1 MSQPPRSPARAQTR
15 QPAALRRLPLRSRDG
30 RGPSCAMPCVYRFGI
45 PALLRPPVAL
55 KPEAAAGP
63 SPRPA
68 GEAPARPVRRSQ
80 PTRSRHNSAARA
92 DLTPGAVPAPP
103 PVCSLRPPPELAMRP
118 PAGARRKLFG
128 ALKRFIF
135 LRGKSAPFSGAR
147 RRWLARNTE
156 NHFILLSP

>member
-1 MSQPPRSPARAQTR
+1 
-15 QPAALRRLPLRSRDG
+15 
-30 RGPSCAMPCVYRFGI
+30 MPCVYRFGI

-135 LRGKSAPFSGAR
+135 LRGKSAPFSGGGVDG
-147 RRWLARNTE
+147 
-156 NHFILLSP
+156 